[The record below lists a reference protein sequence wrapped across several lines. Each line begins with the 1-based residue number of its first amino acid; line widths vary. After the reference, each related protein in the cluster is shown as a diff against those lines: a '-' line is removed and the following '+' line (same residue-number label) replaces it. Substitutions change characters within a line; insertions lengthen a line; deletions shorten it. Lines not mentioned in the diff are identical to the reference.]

1 MQKTDKKLEKLH
13 RTQGAEARRSFLQ
26 VFVAEARG
34 SCRYVSIF
42 LISSSLWIAD
52 SHIKNSSNE
61 ESFGGLL
68 HFIVLECFRA
78 MACTKYRS
86 WFLKGRPI
94 LFRTFASKVMLLH
107 WKSSMFIPAFNISKF
122 YYWILLPYASRKLMF
137 WPRKRFYKCYRGSS
151 RKQFFRWSIRGIYA
165 EGFVEE
171 RLFVQQ
177 FLTPLSWLAVQRE
190 QTHH

>member
-61 ESFGGLL
+61 ESFSGLL
-68 HFIVLECFRA
+68 HFVVLECFRA

-86 WFLKGRPI
+86 
-94 LFRTFASKVMLLH
+94 
-107 WKSSMFIPAFNISKF
+107 
-122 YYWILLPYASRKLMF
+122 
-137 WPRKRFYKCYRGSS
+137 
-151 RKQFFRWSIRGIYA
+151 
-165 EGFVEE
+165 
-171 RLFVQQ
+171 
-177 FLTPLSWLAVQRE
+177 
-190 QTHH
+190 